1 MIRAMR
7 KFVKGLFDPEHTISH
22 INKGQRGC
30 SLCLLSMLTVGL
42 FAYIIT
48 NVRFDLTFETIR
60 KALSLPLPGRPA
72 QLKMST
78 QPRPGDR
85 LPFKESKFRDG
96 AVLIITY
103 PIEEKLHLALT
114 KRTQSVASHKGHIS
128 FPGGAREPDEALL
141 QTALRECEEEIGVN
155 LPEDS
160 VIGTLSV
167 LHVPVSGY
175 RVKPFVAISEKRP
188 LFHPDPREVK
198 EIIEVPIDLFLNEK
212 NISREWQ
219 THQNRKML
227 VPFYRHGNNKIWGAT
242 AMILSEFAELL
253 LKVVEP

>member
-1 MIRAMR
+1 M
-7 KFVKGLFDPEHTISH
+7 KP
-22 INKGQRGC
+22 
-30 SLCLLSMLTVGL
+30 
-42 FAYIIT
+42 
-48 NVRFDLTFETIR
+48 DLTFETIR
-60 KALSLPLPGRPA
+60 KAISLPLPGRPA

-85 LPFKESKFRDG
+85 LPFDESKFKDG

-103 PIEEKLHLALT
+103 PIEDKLHLALT

-128 FPGGAREPDEALL
+128 FPGGARESDETLL
-141 QTALRECEEEIGVN
+141 QTALRETEEEIGVN
-155 LPEDS
+155 LPEDT

-167 LHVPVSGY
+167 LYVPISGY
-175 RVKPFVAISEKRP
+175 RITPFVTIAEERP
-188 LFHPDPREVK
+188 RFRPDPSEVEK
-198 EIIEVPIDLFLNEK
+198 IIEVPLCLFLNEES
-212 NISREWQ
+212 ITREWQ

-227 VPFYRHGNNKIWGAT
+227 VPFYRHGNHKIWGAT